1 MHSIKVDDSLLRTD
15 LIIDQNKRVLSSKT
29 IYKNHLKIDRC
40 MDKNY
45 SYSTIHFKD
54 ITDKNDYLNL
64 EKCFLIELKRIL
76 SPRKN
81 DIYLI
86 IGLGNENSTPD
97 SLGPK
102 VLDHI
107 LVTRPF
113 YLMKNVDSNYSNVS
127 IFKPNVIGNTGIE
140 SISIIKKIIQEIKPT
155 KVIVI
160 DALKANDL
168 SRLIKTIQITN
179 SGIHPGSGIFNN
191 RGEISYKTVGCDVIA
206 IGIPTVVD
214 IHCIANTKD
223 SFIVTPTNI
232 DFVIEEL
239 SQLIGE
245 SINLVLHKNLRQI
258 SN

>member
-1 MHSIKVDDSLLRTD
+1 MHTVKVNDNLFRTD
-15 LIIDQNKRVLSSKT
+15 LIIDQKKEVLSSKT
-29 IYKNHLKIDRC
+29 IYKNHLKIIRFK
-40 MDKNY
+40 DKNY
-45 SYSTIHFKD
+45 LYSTIYFKD
-54 ITDKNDYLNL
+54 ITDKDSYLSL
-64 EKCFLIELKRIL
+64 EKSFIVELKKFIN
-76 SPRKN
+76 PHKK

-86 IGLGNENSTPD
+86 IGLGNESSTPD

-102 VLDHI
+102 SLNHI

-113 YLMKNVDSNYSNVS
+113 YLIEDVDPNYSNVS

-140 SISIIKKIIQEIKPT
+140 SISIIKSIIKEIKPT

-160 DALKANDL
+160 DALKANHL
-168 SRLIKTIQITN
+168 NRLIKTIQITN

-191 RGEISYKTVGCDVIA
+191 RGEISSKTIGCDVIA

-214 IHCIANTKD
+214 IKCITNTKD

-232 DFVIEEL
+232 DFVVEEL
-239 SQLIGE
+239 SKLIGE

-258 SN
+258 NN